1 MTSVNVRPPVPQIF
15 RVSGLRPPDPTRYLF
30 PVPGSKARGMKDL
43 RGVSKKP
50 PVSFRIQRELPR
62 LKPIFLLL
70 VLLHVSVITIITIP
84 ITRSAA
90 MLVAVSIDSA
100 VH

>member
-1 MTSVNVRPPVPQIF
+1 M
-15 RVSGLRPPDPTRYLF
+15 GLRPLDPTRYLF
-30 PVPGSKARGMKDL
+30 PVPGSKARGIKDL
-43 RGVSKKP
+43 RGVVKKP

-70 VLLHVSVITIITIP
+70 VLLHVFVITIITVL

-90 MLVAVSIDSA
+90 MLIAISIDAA